1 VILGSRISSHS
12 NNFFHVDNE
21 PQQQLQAA
29 PDMYDKELAKNA
41 TVF

>member
-1 VILGSRISSHS
+1 LALESAATATA
-12 NNFFHVDNE
+12 FFHVDNE